1 MSSQSRLM
9 INNYCKQGYSVLI
22 WWLGDWRSNTPNAHI
37 YRKKCWDD
45 EQQCQY
51 LNFRRRL
58 GRGGHFALVTCNINS
73 KTKWRFWVND
83 WSRSINKR
91 KTSRCDWVHRRWCPF
106 NERHTVVSHK
116 CSIYCHFTEQ
126 GQPVNEC
133 YFYTLT
139 VKNPVW
145 VSIAHSIDLLP
156 FL

>member
-22 WWLGDWRSNTPNAHI
+22 WLLGVWRSKTQNAHI
-37 YRKKCWDD
+37 YRKNAQMMNSVADISI
-45 EQQCQY
+45 
-51 LNFRRRL
+51 L
-58 GRGGHFALVTCNINS
+58 GRGGHFMLVTCNINS

-83 WSRSINKR
+83 WSRSINKT
-91 KTSRCDWVHRRWCPF
+91 KTSRCDSSHSWVHRRWCPF

-116 CSIYCHFTEQ
+116 CSIYGHFTKQ
-126 GQPVNEC
+126 GQPVDEC

>member
-22 WWLGDWRSNTPNAHI
+22 WWLQVWRSNAPNAHV
-37 YRKKCWDD
+37 YRKNAQMMNSGADISI
-45 EQQCQY
+45 
-51 LNFRRRL
+51 L
-58 GRGGHFALVTCNINS
+58 GHGGHFALVTCNINS

-83 WSRSINKR
+83 WSRSINKT
-91 KTSRCDWVHRRWCPF
+91 KTSRCDSSHSWVRRRWCPF

-116 CSIYCHFTEQ
+116 CSIYRHFTEQ
-126 GQPVNEC
+126 GQPVDEC